1 MFKYILKRILFFIPT
16 LIVISFLTFG
26 LSKCT
31 PGDPVLNQMPE
42 DMIITPKSYRQIAE
56 NQNLHKPAFYI
67 QLTAAAYPDTL
78 YKFIHINK
86 RKALGKLIAQYGN
99 WPSVSDYSLQIDV
112 LRKKLKSQPDGIAS
126 EAKAK
131 VLPELDLLDTRYTDK
146 TIQKR
151 LQRIDKAFQKDSTV
165 NSSVKSTFISLLEK
179 YEIVKTKRT
188 RSKLYVPAI
197 YWYGWDNQY
206 HKWFSNFLKG
216 DFGVSKKDGQP
227 IAQKLW
233 PAIKL
238 TLLINALAIFFA
250 YFIAIPIGVYTAS
263 RSGSTLDKATSVV
276 LFMLYSLPSFWVA
289 TMLIVFVTTPQY
301 GMDWFPTFGLGNLP
315 QDASYWDVFW
325 DKAWHLVLPV
335 FCLTYG
341 ALAFI
346 SRQMRGAMV
355 AVFKQDY
362 IRTAKA
368 KGLPYKRIIW
378 KHAFRNAL
386 FPIITMFAS
395 ILPAAIAGSIV
406 IEVIFNIPGMGRKAI
421 SSIAG
426 EDWPVVYA
434 ILMLSSVLT
443 MIGILLSDI
452 LYAIVDPRI
461 KLKE

>member
-1 MFKYILKRILFFIPT
+1 MFKYTLKRILFFIPT

-42 DMIITPKSYRQIAE
+42 DLIITPKSYRQIAK
-56 NQNLHKPAFYI
+56 NHSLDKPAFYI
-67 QLTAAAYPDTL
+67 ELTSAAYPDTL

-86 RKALGKLIAQYGN
+86 RKALSKLIAQYGN
-99 WPSVSDYSLQIDV
+99 WPKISDYNLQIDV
-112 LRKKLKSQPDGIAS
+112 LRKQLKSQPDSVAN

-131 VLPELDLLDTRYTDK
+131 VLPELDLLDARYTDK
-146 TIQKR
+146 AILKR
-151 LQRIDKAFQKDSTV
+151 LDRIDKALQKDSTV
-165 NSSVKSTFISLLEK
+165 NSRVKSAFLTLLEK
-179 YEIVKTKRT
+179 YEVIKSEPTK
-188 RSKLYVPAI
+188 SKLNIPAL

-206 HKWFSNFLKG
+206 HKWFRNFLKG
-216 DFGVSKKDGQP
+216 DFGISKKDGQP
-227 IAQKLW
+227 IAKKLW

-238 TLLINALAIFFA
+238 TLLMNGLAIFFA

-263 RSGSTLDKATSVV
+263 RSGSKLDKTTSIA
-276 LFMLYSLPSFWVA
+276 LFMLHSLPSFWVA

-301 GMDWFPTFGLGNLP
+301 GMDWFPTLGLGDLP
-315 QDASYWDVFW
+315 QEASYWDVFW

-341 ALAFI
+341 SLAFI

-355 AVFKQDY
+355 TVFKQDY

-421 SSIAG
+421 SAITG

-434 ILMLSSVLT
+434 ILMLSSILT
-443 MIGILLSDI
+443 MIGILFSDI

-461 KLKE
+461 KLKK